1 MSRFSALFVLAL
13 AAIPASVLAADPQI
27 TLVTTPNQVHAK
39 IVASAN
45 LVCTQARA
53 DDPLDDF
60 GTQEECVDNTIRGA
74 VVRPATASVMAS
86 GAR

>member
-1 MSRFSALFVLAL
+1 MSRFSALFILAL
-13 AAIPASVLAADPQI
+13 AAIPASALAADPQI

-60 GTQEECVDNTIRGA
+60 GTQEECVDNTIHGA
-74 VVRPATASVMAS
+74 IVRPAAAAEIASRV
-86 GAR
+86 R